1 MVHVLPDVVE
11 VVVLPAGADALL
23 SVRCALQLRHCAV
36 RVRLRARAERVGGG
50 LGCGAA
56 RRAWVAWRR
65 RRRRGSSAEKGEIME
80 GSSAVGRQQPPGS
93 SSSLPRRA
101 PPPPWAEGWGG
112 RGRAARAWPR
122 KTGLNWFIPALMKSS
137 VGSSCGTTGD
147 DGQWVCAAR
156 VSKNSTNLRRTCATD
171 VNDCAACSFSK
182 KATSA
187 GIGSAGIV
195 SSTASTADLRRTAN
209 LWRSRYDATSG
220 ARRASGGGDPGAP
233 GSLDALLERC
243 SACGR
248 ARVLRAAARELRED
262 AAAFYQEGVRL
273 CRHLLDGRVDRLG
286 EPLGQLHVDHIRL
299 GFLDAHRGSVGCDA
313 SQTGLLPSRRRRRG
327 RSARVDV
334 CRT

>member
-1 MVHVLPDVVE
+1 M
-11 VVVLPAGADALL
+11 
-23 SVRCALQLRHCAV
+23 
-36 RVRLRARAERVGGG
+36 
-50 LGCGAA
+50 
-56 RRAWVAWRR
+56 
-65 RRRRGSSAEKGEIME
+65 
-80 GSSAVGRQQPPGS
+80 
-93 SSSLPRRA
+93 
-101 PPPPWAEGWGG
+101 
-112 RGRAARAWPR
+112 
-122 KTGLNWFIPALMKSS
+122 NWFIPALMKSS

-248 ARVLRAAARELRED
+248 ARELRAAARELRGMRQQRTRKAYGFAGISLI
-262 AAAFYQEGVRL
+262 AALTASVR
-273 CRHLLDGRVDRLG
+273 R
-286 EPLGQLHVDHIRL
+286 
-299 GFLDAHRGSVGCDA
+299 SA
-313 SQTGLLPSRRRRRG
+313 SFMLTTYALASSTLIAAPWAAMRRRQGSAFAPTTTRPKRARRCLG
-327 RSARVDV
+327 ARDLSSRGGPVGSFL
-334 CRT
+334 